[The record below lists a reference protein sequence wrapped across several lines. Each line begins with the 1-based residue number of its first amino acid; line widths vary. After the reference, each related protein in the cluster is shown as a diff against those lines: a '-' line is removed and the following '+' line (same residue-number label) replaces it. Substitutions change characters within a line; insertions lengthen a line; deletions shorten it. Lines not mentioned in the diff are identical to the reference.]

1 MLHFV
6 REAVKEEVSTAVKE
20 QGVKISDS
28 VLSAMRSGAV
38 TPAVSV
44 TPDPVVEKQH
54 VLNLLRQGQLN
65 AAFQQVGSLNVLNSV
80 LSAMRSGAVTPAV
93 SVTPDPVVEK
103 QHVLNLLRQGQ
114 LNAAFQQVG
123 SINVLNFMKNFMK
136 IHFIFWLQELLPFV
150 YQSMSFLIL

>member
-1 MLHFV
+1 MLYFALCRVQDKLLQFV

-38 TPAVSV
+38 TPAMSV

-65 AAFQQVGSLNVLNSV
+65 AAFQQVSSCFQITLR
-80 LSAMRSGAVTPAV
+80 RSG
-93 SVTPDPVVEK
+93 
-103 QHVLNLLRQGQ
+103 Q
-114 LNAAFQQVG
+114 
-123 SINVLNFMKNFMK
+123 
-136 IHFIFWLQELLPFV
+136 
-150 YQSMSFLIL
+150 

>member
-65 AAFQQVGSLNVLNSV
+65 AAFQQVGS
-80 LSAMRSGAVTPAV
+80 
-93 SVTPDPVVEK
+93 E
-103 QHVLNLLRQGQ
+103 Q
-114 LNAAFQQVG
+114 
-123 SINVLNFMKNFMK
+123 
-136 IHFIFWLQELLPFV
+136 
-150 YQSMSFLIL
+150 

>member
-6 REAVKEEVSTAVKE
+6 REAVKEEVSSAVKE

-65 AAFQQVGSLNVLNSV
+65 AAFQQVGSVKVLKS
-80 LSAMRSGAVTPAV
+80 
-93 SVTPDPVVEK
+93 D
-103 QHVLNLLRQGQ
+103 
-114 LNAAFQQVG
+114 
-123 SINVLNFMKNFMK
+123 
-136 IHFIFWLQELLPFV
+136 
-150 YQSMSFLIL
+150 